1 MTVPLAAEAIGDV
14 ASASAASGESTAALG
29 SRSVTQRTGVAP
41 SRPRTPTRTSSPATA
56 PPAST
61 RTGTGSQTGR
71 GRGSGRRSSGGFTGP
86 KLTSKGSGAHR
97 LVIAEFLLCV
107 VLIGLSPILVRQP
120 GGDGHLYIANDFI
133 RLSAVCLLFFVLALL
148 ANQPNTA
155 RWAAAFGGLVTLG
168 TLFNASQAVTALG
181 SIFTASTAH
190 GTVATGTP
198 GGAQATGV
206 SGL

>member
-14 ASASAASGESTAALG
+14 ASASAASGEGTAALG
-29 SRSVTQRTGVAP
+29 SRSITQRTGVAP
-41 SRPRTPTRTSSPATA
+41 SRPRPPARTSSPATA

-61 RTGTGSQTGR
+61 RTGTGGQAGR

-86 KLTSKGSGAHR
+86 KLTGKGTGAHR

-107 VLIGLSPILVRQP
+107 VLIGLSPVLVRPP
-120 GGDGHLYIANDFI
+120 GSDGHLYVANDFI

-148 ANQPNTA
+148 SNQPNTA
-155 RWAAAFGGLVTLG
+155 RWAAAFGALVTLG
-168 TLFNASQAVTALG
+168 TLFNTSQAITALG
-181 SIFTASTAH
+181 SIFTASTAR
-190 GTVATGTP
+190 GTTATGTA